1 MKLLSILFILLFPFA
16 TCTHAKEFE
25 GVITYNISVEVINK
39 AFKEKKIVKGSGT
52 IAQFYFKKGKHRWA
66 DDTKMEFQV
75 YNSQD
80 DPEDIVY
87 KMRKN
92 DTLFYILVVDLGHS
106 ISKITTLPQTTICGV
121 KCAAAQ
127 FSIIND
133 NDDLIAKRTLY
144 YPVDSLQYDKPYYSK
159 YNYLSEDSITMYC
172 GSIPLRLEL
181 EYPRAY
187 KLSFE
192 AIKIEWKALDDALFV
207 MDRRA
212 PKARK

>member
-1 MKLLSILFILLFPFA
+1 MKQISILLLLLLSFGIPG
-16 TCTHAKEFE
+16 HAKEFE
-25 GVITYNISVEVINK
+25 GVITYNVSVEIINQ
-39 AFKEKKIVKGSGT
+39 AFKAKKIVKGTGT
-52 IAQFYFKKGKHRWA
+52 VAQFYFKEGKHRWV

-92 DTLFYILVVDLGHS
+92 DTLFYVLVVDLGHS
-106 ISKITTLPQTTICGV
+106 ISKIMTLPQATICGV
-121 KCAAAQ
+121 KCSAAQ

-133 NDDLIAKRTLY
+133 NDNLIAKRTLY
-144 YPVDSLQYDKPYYSK
+144 YPIDSLQYDRPYYGK
-159 YNYLSEDSITMYC
+159 YNYFSEDSITTYC

-187 KLSFE
+187 KVCFE
-192 AIKIEWKALDDALFV
+192 AVSIEWKELDDALFI

-212 PKARK
+212 PKARS